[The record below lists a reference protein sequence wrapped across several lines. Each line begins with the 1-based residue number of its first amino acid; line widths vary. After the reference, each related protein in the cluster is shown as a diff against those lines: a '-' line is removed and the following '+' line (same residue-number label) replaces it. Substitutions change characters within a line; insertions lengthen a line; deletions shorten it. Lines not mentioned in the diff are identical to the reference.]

1 MIRQMDCYCLSFI
14 RVTDA
19 LLELFM
25 RPPFPLLHSFR
36 PLRYPT
42 VGLGVLCLC
51 AGFTAQAEAAG
62 FFEDS
67 SAKLE
72 SRTLYFNRD
81 FRDGHTSNDQGA
93 SKREEAA
100 QGFILNLQSGYTEGT
115 VGFGIDAL
123 GMLGFKL
130 DSSPDRSNSGLLP
143 SSGQDPRGS
152 KDQYAKL
159 GLTAKVR
166 VSQSVLKYGALLPD
180 LPLLKYNDGRLLP
193 TLFNGAM
200 LTSKEIKDLTFMA
213 ARLDRYTAR
222 DSTDA
227 QDIRVHCKN
236 KRYACNVTAD
246 HFDMY
251 GIDYKFNDRL
261 TGQYHYGELADI
273 YRQHFIGLLANQ
285 PLGPGVLKADL
296 RLLKSTDS
304 GAERAGSIDN
314 RALSGML
321 GYAIDGHTFS
331 AGWQRMNGD
340 NSMPYLDGSNPYL
353 VNYVQVNDFAAA
365 QERSWQLRYD
375 YDFKAIGING
385 LSFLTRYVSGD
396 HIKVPGSDQ
405 EGREWERDSELKYV
419 VQSGTFKDVSLRL
432 RNATYRSNYEKFARD
447 VDETRLI
454 VSYNFSI
461 L

>member
-1 MIRQMDCYCLSFI
+1 MDCYCLSFV

-19 LLELFM
+19 LLEPFM
-25 RPPFPLLHSFR
+25 PFPLLHSFR

-42 VGLGVLCLC
+42 VGLGALCLC

-72 SRTLYFNRD
+72 SRTIYFNRD

-93 SKREEAA
+93 SKREESA

-166 VSQSVLKYGALLPD
+166 LSQSVLKYGALLPD

-193 TLFNGAM
+193 TMFNGAM
-200 LTSKEIKDLTFMA
+200 LTSKEIKDLTFTA
-213 ARLDRYTAR
+213 ARLDKYTAR

-261 TGQYHYGELADI
+261 TGQYHYAELEDI

-285 PLGPGVLKADL
+285 PLGQGVLKADL
-296 RLLKSTDS
+296 RLLKSADS

-432 RNATYRSNYEKFARD
+432 RNATYRSNYEKYARD

-461 L
+461 F

>member
-1 MIRQMDCYCLSFI
+1 
-14 RVTDA
+14 
-19 LLELFM
+19 M
-25 RPPFPLLHSFR
+25 RPPFPLITPRHS
-36 PLRYPT
+36 
-42 VGLGVLCLC
+42 LGFGAFVLC
-51 AGFTAQAEAAG
+51 AGFTAQVQASG
-62 FFEDS
+62 FFEDTT
-67 SAKLE
+67 AKIE
-72 SRTLYFNRD
+72 SRTVYFNRD
-81 FRDGHTSNDQGA
+81 FRDGHTSSDQGA
-93 SKREEAA
+93 SKREESA

-123 GMLGFKL
+123 GMAGFQL

-143 SSGQDPRGS
+143 SSGENPRGS
-152 KDQYAKL
+152 KGQYAKM
-159 GLTAKVR
+159 GLTAKVK
-166 VSQSVLKYGALLPD
+166 VSDTVLKYGALLPD

-193 TLFNGAM
+193 TMFNGAM
-200 LTSKEIKDLTFMA
+200 LTSKEVKDLTFMA
-213 ARLDRYTAR
+213 ARLDKYTAR
-222 DSTDA
+222 DSTDS

-236 KRYACNVTAD
+236 KRYACNTTAD

-251 GIDYKFNDRL
+251 GFDYKINDRL
-261 TGQYHYGELADI
+261 TAQYHYAELEDI
-273 YRQHFIGLLANQ
+273 YRQHFVGLLANQ
-285 PLGPGVLKADL
+285 PLGDGVLKADL
-296 RLLKSTDS
+296 RLLKSADS
-304 GAERAGSIDN
+304 GDAKAGSIDN

-321 GYAIDGHTFS
+321 SYGISGHTFS

-385 LSFLTRYVSGD
+385 LSFLTRYVNGD

-405 EGREWERDSELKYV
+405 EGKEWERDSELKYV
-419 VQSGTFKDVSLRL
+419 IQTGTFKDVSLRL
-432 RNATYRSNYEKFARD
+432 RNATYRTNYEKFARD

-454 VSYNFSI
+454 VSYNFSV

>member
-1 MIRQMDCYCLSFI
+1 
-14 RVTDA
+14 
-19 LLELFM
+19 M
-25 RPPFPLLHSFR
+25 RPPFPLITPRQS
-36 PLRYPT
+36 
-42 VGLGVLCLC
+42 LGFGAFVLC
-51 AGFTAQAEAAG
+51 AGFTAQVQASG
-62 FFEDS
+62 FFEDTT
-67 SAKLE
+67 AKIE
-72 SRTLYFNRD
+72 SRTVYFNRD
-81 FRDGHTSNDQGA
+81 FRDGHTSSDQGA
-93 SKREEAA
+93 SKREESA

-123 GMLGFKL
+123 GMAGFQL

-143 SSGQDPRGS
+143 SSGDNPRGS
-152 KDQYAKL
+152 KGQYAKM
-159 GLTAKVR
+159 GLTAKVK
-166 VSQSVLKYGALLPD
+166 VSDTVLKYGALLPD

-193 TLFNGAM
+193 TMFNGAM
-200 LTSKEIKDLTFMA
+200 LTSKVVKDLTFMA
-213 ARLDRYTAR
+213 ARLDKYTAR
-222 DSTDA
+222 DSTDS

-236 KRYACNVTAD
+236 KRYACNTTAD

-251 GIDYKFNDRL
+251 GFDYKINDRL
-261 TGQYHYGELADI
+261 TAQYHYAELEDI
-273 YRQHFIGLLANQ
+273 YRQHFVGLLANQ
-285 PLGPGVLKADL
+285 PLGDGVLKADL
-296 RLLKSTDS
+296 RLLKSADS
-304 GAERAGSIDN
+304 GDAKAGSIDN

-321 GYAIDGHTFS
+321 SYGINGHTFS

-385 LSFLTRYVSGD
+385 LSFLTRYVNGD

-405 EGREWERDSELKYV
+405 EGKEWERDSELKYV
-419 VQSGTFKDVSLRL
+419 IQTGTFKDVSLRL
-432 RNATYRSNYEKFARD
+432 RNATYRTNYEKFARD

-454 VSYNFSI
+454 VSYNFSV

>member
-1 MIRQMDCYCLSFI
+1 
-14 RVTDA
+14 
-19 LLELFM
+19 M
-25 RPPFPLLHSFR
+25 RPPFPLITPRQAFGFGA
-36 PLRYPT
+36 
-42 VGLGVLCLC
+42 VVLC
-51 AGFTAQAEAAG
+51 AGFAAQAQASG
-62 FFEDS
+62 FLEDTT
-67 SAKLE
+67 AKIE
-72 SRTLYFNRD
+72 SRTVYFNRD
-81 FRDGHTSNDQGA
+81 FRDGHTSSDQGA
-93 SKREEAA
+93 SKREESA

-115 VGFGIDAL
+115 VGFGLDAL
-123 GMLGFKL
+123 GMLGFQL

-143 SSGQDPRGS
+143 SSGENPRGS
-152 KDQYAKL
+152 KGQYAKM
-159 GLTAKVR
+159 GLTAKVK
-166 VSQSVLKYGALLPD
+166 VSDTVLKYGALLPD

-193 TLFNGAM
+193 TMFNGAM
-200 LTSKEIKDLTFMA
+200 LTSKEVKDLTFMA
-213 ARLDRYTAR
+213 ARLDKYTAR
-222 DSTDA
+222 DSTDS

-236 KRYACNVTAD
+236 KRYACNTTAD

-251 GIDYKFNDRL
+251 GLDYKINDRL
-261 TGQYHYGELADI
+261 TAQYHYAELEDI
-273 YRQHFIGLLANQ
+273 YRQHFIGLLGNQ
-285 PLGPGVLKADL
+285 PLGDGVLKADL
-296 RLLKSTDS
+296 RLIKSADS

-321 GYAIDGHTFS
+321 SYGISGHTFS

-385 LSFLTRYVSGD
+385 LSILTRYVNGD

-405 EGREWERDSELKYV
+405 EGKEWERDSELKYV
-419 VQSGTFKDVSLRL
+419 IQTGTFKDVSLRL
-432 RNATYRSNYEKFARD
+432 RNATYRTNYEKFARD

-454 VSYNFSI
+454 VSYNFSV

>member
-1 MIRQMDCYCLSFI
+1 
-14 RVTDA
+14 
-19 LLELFM
+19 M
-25 RPPFPLLHSFR
+25 RPPFPLITPRQS
-36 PLRYPT
+36 
-42 VGLGVLCLC
+42 LGFGAFVLC
-51 AGFTAQAEAAG
+51 AGFTAQVQAGG
-62 FFEDS
+62 FFEDTT
-67 SAKLE
+67 AKIE
-72 SRTLYFNRD
+72 SRTVYFNRD
-81 FRDGHTSNDQGA
+81 FRDGHTSSDQGA
-93 SKREEAA
+93 SKREESA

-123 GMLGFKL
+123 GMAGFQL

-143 SSGQDPRGS
+143 SSGDNPRGS
-152 KDQYAKL
+152 KGQYAKM
-159 GLTAKVR
+159 GLTAKVK
-166 VSQSVLKYGALLPD
+166 VSDTVLKYGALLPD

-193 TLFNGAM
+193 TMFNGAM
-200 LTSKEIKDLTFMA
+200 LTSKEVKDLTFMA
-213 ARLDRYTAR
+213 ARLDKYTAR
-222 DSTDA
+222 DSSDS

-236 KRYACNVTAD
+236 KRYACNTTAD

-251 GIDYKFNDRL
+251 GFDYKINDRL
-261 TGQYHYGELADI
+261 TAQYHYAELEDI
-273 YRQHFIGLLANQ
+273 YRQHFVGLLANQ
-285 PLGPGVLKADL
+285 PLGDGVLKADL
-296 RLLKSTDS
+296 RLLKSADS
-304 GAERAGSIDN
+304 GDAKAGSIDN

-321 GYAIDGHTFS
+321 SYGISGHTFS

-385 LSFLTRYVSGD
+385 LSFLTRYVNGD

-405 EGREWERDSELKYV
+405 EGKEWERDSELKYV
-419 VQSGTFKDVSLRL
+419 IQTGTFKDVSLRL
-432 RNATYRSNYEKFARD
+432 RNATYRTNYEKFARD

-454 VSYNFSI
+454 VSYNFSV

>member
-1 MIRQMDCYCLSFI
+1 
-14 RVTDA
+14 
-19 LLELFM
+19 M
-25 RPPFPLLHSFR
+25 RPPFFLIPPRQSFGFGAF
-36 PLRYPT
+36 
-42 VGLGVLCLC
+42 VLC
-51 AGFTAQAEAAG
+51 AGFTAQVQAG
-62 FFEDS
+62 GFLEDTK
-67 SAKLE
+67 AKIE
-72 SRTLYFNRD
+72 SRTVYFNRD
-81 FRDGHTSNDQGA
+81 FRDGRTSNDQGA
-93 SKREEAA
+93 SKREESA

-130 DSSPDRSNSGLLP
+130 DSSADSSNSGLLP

-152 KDQYAKL
+152 KDQYAKI
-159 GLTAKVR
+159 GLTAKVK
-166 VSQSVLKYGALLPD
+166 VSDTVLKYGALLPD

-193 TLFNGAM
+193 TMFNGAL
-200 LTSKEIKDLTFMA
+200 LTSKEVKDLTFMA
-213 ARLDRYTAR
+213 ARLDKYTAR
-222 DSTDA
+222 DSTDS

-236 KRYACNVTAD
+236 KRYSCNTTAD

-251 GIDYKFNDRL
+251 GFDYKINERL
-261 TGQYHYGELADI
+261 TAQYHYAELEDI
-273 YRQHFIGLLANQ
+273 YRQHFVGLLGNQ
-285 PLGPGVLKADL
+285 PLGNGVLKADL
-296 RLLKSTDS
+296 RLLKSADS
-304 GAERAGSIDN
+304 GDAKAGSIDN

-321 GYAIDGHTFS
+321 SYAISGHTFS

-385 LSFLTRYVSGD
+385 LSFLTRYVNGD
-396 HIKVPGSDQ
+396 HIKVVGSDQ
-405 EGREWERDSELKYV
+405 EGKEWERDSELKYV
-419 VQSGTFKDVSLRL
+419 IQTGTFKDVSLRL
-432 RNATYRSNYEKFARD
+432 RNATYRTNYQQFARD

-454 VSYNFSI
+454 VSYNFSV

>member
-1 MIRQMDCYCLSFI
+1 M
-14 RVTDA
+14 
-19 LLELFM
+19 EPFM
-25 RPPFPLLHSFR
+25 PFPLLHSFR

-42 VGLGVLCLC
+42 VGLGALCLC

-72 SRTLYFNRD
+72 SRTIYFNRD

-93 SKREEAA
+93 SKREESA

-166 VSQSVLKYGALLPD
+166 LSQSVLKYGALLPD

-193 TLFNGAM
+193 TMFNGAM
-200 LTSKEIKDLTFMA
+200 LTSKEIKDLTFTA
-213 ARLDRYTAR
+213 ARLDKYTAR

-261 TGQYHYGELADI
+261 TGQYHYAELEDI

-285 PLGPGVLKADL
+285 PLGQGVLKADL
-296 RLLKSTDS
+296 RLLKSADS

-314 RALSGML
+314 RALSSML

-432 RNATYRSNYEKFARD
+432 RNATYRSNYEKYARD

>member
-1 MIRQMDCYCLSFI
+1 
-14 RVTDA
+14 
-19 LLELFM
+19 M
-25 RPPFPLLHSFR
+25 RPPFPLITPRQS
-36 PLRYPT
+36 
-42 VGLGVLCLC
+42 LGFGAFVLC
-51 AGFTAQAEAAG
+51 AGFTAQVQASG
-62 FFEDS
+62 FFEDTT
-67 SAKLE
+67 AKIE
-72 SRTLYFNRD
+72 SRTVYFNRD
-81 FRDGHTSNDQGA
+81 FRDGHTSSDQGA
-93 SKREEAA
+93 SKREESA

-123 GMLGFKL
+123 GMAGFQL

-143 SSGQDPRGS
+143 SSGDNPRGS
-152 KDQYAKL
+152 KGQYAKM
-159 GLTAKVR
+159 GLTAKVK
-166 VSQSVLKYGALLPD
+166 VSDTVLKYGALLPD

-193 TLFNGAM
+193 TMFNGAM
-200 LTSKEIKDLTFMA
+200 LTSKEVKDLTFMA
-213 ARLDRYTAR
+213 ARLDKYTAR
-222 DSTDA
+222 DSTDS

-236 KRYACNVTAD
+236 KRYACNTTAD

-251 GIDYKFNDRL
+251 GFDYKINDRL
-261 TGQYHYGELADI
+261 TAQYHYAELEDI
-273 YRQHFIGLLANQ
+273 YRQHFVGLLANQ
-285 PLGPGVLKADL
+285 PLGDGVLKADL
-296 RLLKSTDS
+296 RLLKSADS
-304 GAERAGSIDN
+304 GDAKAGSIDN

-321 GYAIDGHTFS
+321 SYGISGHTFS

-385 LSFLTRYVSGD
+385 LSFLTRYVNGD

-405 EGREWERDSELKYV
+405 EGKEWERDSELKYV
-419 VQSGTFKDVSLRL
+419 IQTGTFKDVSLRL
-432 RNATYRSNYEKFARD
+432 RNATYRTNYEKFARD

-454 VSYNFSI
+454 VSYNFSV

>member
-1 MIRQMDCYCLSFI
+1 
-14 RVTDA
+14 
-19 LLELFM
+19 M
-25 RPPFPLLHSFR
+25 RPPFPLITPRQS
-36 PLRYPT
+36 
-42 VGLGVLCLC
+42 LGFGAFVLC
-51 AGFTAQAEAAG
+51 AGFTAQVQASG
-62 FFEDS
+62 FFEDAT
-67 SAKLE
+67 AKIE
-72 SRTLYFNRD
+72 SRTVYFNRD
-81 FRDGHTSNDQGA
+81 FRDGHTSSDQGA
-93 SKREEAA
+93 SKREESA

-123 GMLGFKL
+123 GMAGFQL

-143 SSGQDPRGS
+143 SSGDNPRGS
-152 KDQYAKL
+152 KGQYAKM
-159 GLTAKVR
+159 GLTAKVK
-166 VSQSVLKYGALLPD
+166 VSDTVLKYGALLPD

-193 TLFNGAM
+193 TMFNGAM
-200 LTSKEIKDLTFMA
+200 LTSKEVKNLTFMA
-213 ARLDRYTAR
+213 ARLDNYTAR
-222 DSTDA
+222 DSTDS

-236 KRYACNVTAD
+236 KRYACNTTAD

-251 GIDYKFNDRL
+251 GFDYKINDRL
-261 TGQYHYGELADI
+261 TAQYHYAELEDI
-273 YRQHFIGLLANQ
+273 YRQHFVGLLANQ
-285 PLGPGVLKADL
+285 PLGDGVLKADL
-296 RLLKSTDS
+296 RLLKSADS
-304 GAERAGSIDN
+304 GDAKAGSIDN

-321 GYAIDGHTFS
+321 SYGISGHTFS

-385 LSFLTRYVSGD
+385 LSFLTRYVNGD

-405 EGREWERDSELKYV
+405 EGKEWERDSELKYV
-419 VQSGTFKDVSLRL
+419 IQTGTFKDVSLRL
-432 RNATYRSNYEKFARD
+432 RNATYRTNYEKFARD

-454 VSYNFSI
+454 VSYNFSV

>member
-1 MIRQMDCYCLSFI
+1 
-14 RVTDA
+14 
-19 LLELFM
+19 M

-42 VGLGVLCLC
+42 VGLGALCLC
-51 AGFTAQAEAAG
+51 AVFSAQAEAAG

-72 SRTLYFNRD
+72 SRTIYFNRD

-193 TLFNGAM
+193 TMFNGAM

-261 TGQYHYGELADI
+261 TGQYHYAELEDI

-285 PLGPGVLKADL
+285 PLGLGVLKADL
-296 RLLKSTDS
+296 RLLKSADS

-432 RNATYRSNYEKFARD
+432 RNATYRSNYEKYARD

>member
-1 MIRQMDCYCLSFI
+1 
-14 RVTDA
+14 
-19 LLELFM
+19 M
-25 RPPFPLLHSFR
+25 RPPFPLITPRQS
-36 PLRYPT
+36 
-42 VGLGVLCLC
+42 LGFGAFVLC
-51 AGFTAQAEAAG
+51 AGFTAQVQAGG
-62 FFEDS
+62 FFEDTT
-67 SAKLE
+67 AKIE
-72 SRTLYFNRD
+72 SRTVYFNRD
-81 FRDGHTSNDQGA
+81 FRDGHTSSDQGA
-93 SKREEAA
+93 SKREESA

-123 GMLGFKL
+123 GMAGFRL

-143 SSGQDPRGS
+143 SSGENPRGS
-152 KDQYAKL
+152 KGQYAKM
-159 GLTAKVR
+159 GLTAKVK
-166 VSQSVLKYGALLPD
+166 VSDTVLKYGALLPD

-193 TLFNGAM
+193 TMFNGAM
-200 LTSKEIKDLTFMA
+200 LTSKEVKYLTFMA
-213 ARLDRYTAR
+213 ARLDKYTAR
-222 DSTDA
+222 DSTDS

-236 KRYACNVTAD
+236 KRYACNTTAD

-251 GIDYKFNDRL
+251 GFDYKINDRL
-261 TGQYHYGELADI
+261 TAQYHYAELEDI
-273 YRQHFIGLLANQ
+273 YRQHFVGLLANQ
-285 PLGPGVLKADL
+285 PLGDGVLKADL
-296 RLLKSTDS
+296 RLLKSADS
-304 GAERAGSIDN
+304 GDAKAGSIDN

-321 GYAIDGHTFS
+321 SYGISGHTFS

-385 LSFLTRYVSGD
+385 LSFLTRYVNGD

-405 EGREWERDSELKYV
+405 EGKEWERDSELKYV
-419 VQSGTFKDVSLRL
+419 IQTGTFKDVSLRL
-432 RNATYRSNYEKFARD
+432 RNATYRTNYEKFARD

-454 VSYNFSI
+454 VSYNFSV